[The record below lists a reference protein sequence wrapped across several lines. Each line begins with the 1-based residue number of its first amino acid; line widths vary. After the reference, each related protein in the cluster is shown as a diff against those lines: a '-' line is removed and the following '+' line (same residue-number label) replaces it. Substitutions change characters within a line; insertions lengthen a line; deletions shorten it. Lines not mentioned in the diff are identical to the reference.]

1 MQSAAIMPASAL
13 DGFLAELAGLDGLAA
28 ADILPAGSA
37 CAPYESDIANCSG
50 KAAAVILPRD
60 TAAVSAIMRAAVRH
74 GIRLIAQG
82 NRSGLVGAAIADGSG
97 TQVIISLSR
106 MRQIRSIDPANRSV
120 IAEAGVLLSELNRQL
135 EPHSLHFPID
145 IGSDPAI
152 GGLIG
157 ANAGGSRLLR
167 HGDVRHNLLGIEAVL
182 ADADGTVVELLAP
195 LRKNNTGID
204 LKQLFVGTGGAFGIV
219 TAATLDLKRLDQSN
233 QTMFLALPGHAAA
246 LDVLLAFEQTF
257 GDLLCAFEVISAA
270 ALDITLRNFP
280 SLRHPFDAS
289 AGCYALVEIASSM
302 PGLNPLLAQQAEDLL
317 EQLYGREQIANA
329 AFGPAESFWP
339 LRDNLPLAIAKE
351 GLPLSFD
358 VAFPRSRLAA
368 FRDEAAQWLQHQH
381 PLLQLYDFGHFADG
395 GCHLIVLL
403 PHDQVER
410 YGIARIVALRSAIY
424 QLVCEHGGSFSA
436 EHGIGPLN
444 APYYRKYTAPKVK
457 QISAALQ
464 HLMDPQAVLGRYR
477 YS

>member
-1 MQSAAIMPASAL
+1 MHSAAITQASAL
-13 DGFLAELAGLDGLAA
+13 DGFLADLASLPPADVLLADEA
-28 ADILPAGSA
+28 R
-37 CAPYESDIANCSG
+37 APYESDSANCSG

-60 TAAVSAIMRAAVRH
+60 CAAVSTVVRAAVRH

-82 NRSGLVGAAIADGSG
+82 NRSGLVGAAVADASG
-97 TQVIISLSR
+97 TQVIVSLSR
-106 MRQIRSIDPANRSV
+106 MRQIRNIDPLNRSAV
-120 IAEAGVLLSELNRQL
+120 VEAGASLSELNRQL
-135 EPHSLHFPID
+135 EPHSLCFPID

-167 HGDVRHNLLGIEAVL
+167 HGDVRRNLLGIEVVL
-182 ADADGTVVELLAP
+182 ADADGTLLELLAP
-195 LRKNNTGID
+195 LRKNNTGVD
-204 LKQLFVGTGGAFGIV
+204 LKQLFIGTGGAFGII
-219 TAATLDLKRLDQSN
+219 TAATLDLKRIDQSS
-233 QTMFLALPGHAAA
+233 QTLFLALPGYAAA
-246 LDVLLAFEQTF
+246 LEVLQAFEQTF
-257 GDLLCAFEVISAA
+257 GDLLCAFEVISEV

-280 SLRHPFDAS
+280 TLRHPFSADAP
-289 AGCYALVEIASSM
+289 CYALIEIASSM
-302 PGLNPLLAQQAEDLL
+302 PGLDQLLTEKAEILL
-317 EQLYGREQIANA
+317 EQLYGRTQIANA
-329 AFGPAESFWP
+329 AFGRTDNFWP

-368 FRDEAAQWLQHQH
+368 FRDEAAQWLLRQH
-381 PLLQLYDFGHFADG
+381 PLLQLYDFGHFGDG

-403 PHDQVER
+403 PHSEVER
-410 YGIARIVALRSAIY
+410 YGIARIVGLRSAIY
-424 QLVCEHGGSFSA
+424 QLVREHGGSFSA

-444 APYYRKYTAPKVK
+444 APYYRKYTAPKAK
-457 QISAALQ
+457 QISEAMQ